1 MDLAFNGSST
11 YIKEAIVKFNHDDD
25 SFEVV
30 AHGATPDMLSV
41 IEENIK

>member
-11 YIKEAIVKFNHDDD
+11 NIKEAIVKFNHDDD

>member
-1 MDLAFNGSST
+1 MDLAFNGLSSN
-11 YIKEAIVKFNHDDD
+11 IREAVVKFNPDDD
-25 SFEVV
+25 SYEVI